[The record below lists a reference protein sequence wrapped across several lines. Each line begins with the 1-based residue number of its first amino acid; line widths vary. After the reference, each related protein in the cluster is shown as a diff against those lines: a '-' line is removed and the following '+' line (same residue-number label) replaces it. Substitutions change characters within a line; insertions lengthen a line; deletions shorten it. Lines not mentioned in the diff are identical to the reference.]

1 MKNFRAFGK
10 LLNRI
15 SFIILLSLFLAF
27 SQNGSGQQGETR
39 LISGTVT
46 DADNNYPLPGASIV
60 IKGTQTGT
68 VTDLNGKFSIS
79 VTSGA
84 TLVFSFI
91 GYQTIELPIENQTTL
106 NIVMSE
112 SRQTLDEIVVIG
124 YGATLK
130 KEVTGAIASIKEEDF
145 NKGVYTDALG
155 LIQGKVAG
163 LSIRKPGGADPQA
176 GYEIILRGTNTLTSG
191 QGPLIII
198 DGVAGADIKNINFL
212 EVNSIDILKDG
223 SAAAIYGT
231 RGTNGVIII
240 TTKRARAGETRM
252 EYSSQ
257 ITGQVA
263 PRGVRTLT
271 ADEFKYAI
279 ETYAPDKIGNIYEG
293 KTDWFGE
300 VTRSLPLSHRHNLS
314 MSGGSENF
322 YHRTNFNI
330 DKGVGLLRDNESNR
344 YLFKTNIVQKA
355 FDNHLEL
362 DFNLTAGL
370 RQYSP
375 ANYNIFYQA
384 FIHNPTQPVY
394 DESNITHGGYSSL
407 PGIEYYN
414 PVALLNEQTRLG
426 KTNDIAPNIRATLR
440 LFDYLSFVNFIS
452 VEKSSWE
459 GNRYRTQFYP
469 SRIGSNGE
477 AEIDGGSSQNLQ
489 YESTVNFNKSYKG
502 HNIQAVGGYTFQES
516 DFSNNYM
523 GNSKFDTDFYG
534 PYNIGSGAA
543 LNEGIAYMG
552 SYRESSRLISFFGR
566 VMYNYRGKYLLS
578 MSLRREGSSKFGANN
593 KWGSFPAVSIGW
605 RITQEDFMQNMDWLN
620 DLKLRIGYGVTG
632 NQDFPSYKS
641 LILMG
646 RAGRFFYNGEWIN
659 SYQPVSNPNP
669 NLRWERKKE
678 FNAGFDFSMLQN
690 RIAGSLD
697 YYYRMSEDLLY
708 TYDVAVP
715 PYLYNQLFTNVGT
728 ISNTGVELTL
738 SALAME
744 RGKFKW
750 SNLLTFSTNKNKLVK
765 FSNDEFTNKYI
776 DIGWIGGAIPL
787 NSQRIEEGK
796 SLGTFHGPVW
806 LGIDEDGYDRF
817 KNANPIGRVNPE
829 DWESMGQAYPLFT
842 IGWGN
847 TLSYG
852 NWDLNFNFRSQI
864 GGHVLNLYRLYYENW
879 QNIGTRNIV
888 YSQLENP
895 KFIGNATYS
904 SKYVENATFLKLDNV
919 SVNYRVPV
927 KIQYISDIRISL
939 NAQDVLLITGY
950 QGLDPEVRLSGLSP
964 GIDPLS
970 YYPRTTSVTFG
981 VNVTF

>member
-1 MKNFRAFGK
+1 MKNFLTIK
-10 LLNRI
+10 RI
-15 SFIILLSLFLAF
+15 SLRVSFLLHLAVLLIF
-27 SQNGSGQQGETR
+27 CLQVGAQQRETR

-46 DADNNYPLPGASIV
+46 DSKGKHSIPGVTII

-68 VTDLNGKFSIS
+68 VTDLNGKFSILI
-79 VTSGA
+79 TDKP
-84 TLVFSFI
+84 TLIFSFI
-91 GYQTIELPIENQTTL
+91 GYQTIELPIENQT
-106 NIVMSE
+106 NIKVVMTE
-112 SRQTLDEIVVIG
+112 AHQTLEEIVVIG
-124 YGATLK
+124 YGSTLK
-130 KEVTGAIASIKEEDF
+130 KEVTGAIASLKEDNF
-145 NKGVYTDALG
+145 NKGNYTDAMG

-198 DGVAGADIKNINFL
+198 DGVAGADLKNINFL

-223 SAAAIYGT
+223 SAAAMYGT

-240 TTKRARAGETRM
+240 TTKRAREGETKM

-257 ITGQVA
+257 ITGQFA
-263 PRGVRTLT
+263 PRGVRTLN
-271 ADEFKYAI
+271 ADEFKNAI
-279 ETYAPDKIGNIYEG
+279 KTYAPDKIGSIYEG
-293 KTDWFGE
+293 NTDWFGE

-314 MSGGSENF
+314 LSGGTKTFN
-322 YHRTNFNI
+322 HRTNLNI
-330 DKGVGLLRDNESNR
+330 EKNVGLLKDNQSNK

-355 FDNHLEL
+355 FGDHLEL
-362 DFNLTAGL
+362 DFNLTAGM

-375 ANYNIFYQA
+375 TNNNIFFQA

-394 DESNITHGGYSSL
+394 NPNNITHGGYSSL
-407 PGIEYYN
+407 PGIEYFN
-414 PVALLNEQTRLG
+414 PVAMLNEQTRTG
-426 KTNDIAPNIRATLR
+426 RTNDIAPNVRATVK

-459 GNRYRTQFYP
+459 GTRYRTQFFP

-489 YESTVNFNKSYKG
+489 YESTVNFNKSFNK

-543 LNEGIAYMG
+543 LQEGKAYMG
-552 SYRESSRLISFFGR
+552 SYRESSRLISFFSR
-566 VMYNYRGKYLLS
+566 VMYNYQGKYLLS
-578 MSLRREGSSKFGANN
+578 MSLRREGSSKFGINN
-593 KWGSFPAVSIGW
+593 KWGSFPAVSVGW
-605 RITQEDFMQNMDWLN
+605 RATQENFLKNNDWLN
-620 DLKLRIGYGVTG
+620 DLKLRAGYGVTG
-632 NQDFPSYKS
+632 NQDFASYKS

-646 RAGRFFYNGEWIN
+646 RAGTFFYNGSWIN

-669 NLRWERKKE
+669 NLRWEKKKE
-678 FNAGFDFSMLQN
+678 LNAGFDFSILNN
-690 RIAGSLD
+690 RIAGSFD

-728 ISNTGVELTL
+728 ISNTGIELTL
-738 SALAME
+738 SALALE

-750 SNLLTFSTNKNKLVK
+750 NNLFTFSTNKNKLVK
-765 FSNDEFTNKYI
+765 FSNQEFTNKYI

-796 SLGTFHGPVW
+796 SLGTFFGPVW
-806 LGIDEDGYDRF
+806 LRVDEDGFDSF

-829 DWESMGQAYPLFT
+829 NWESMGQAYPLFT

-847 TLSYG
+847 TFTYG
-852 NWDLNFNFRSQI
+852 NWDLNFNLRSQI
-864 GGHVLNLYRLYYENW
+864 GGQVLNLYRLYYENW
-879 QNIGTRNIV
+879 QNIGTRNVV

-895 KFIGNATYS
+895 EFIGTATYS
-904 SKYVENATFLKLDNV
+904 SKYIEDATFLKLDNV
-919 SVNYRVPV
+919 SVNYRIPL
-927 KIQYISDIRISL
+927 KIRYISDLRLSL
-939 NAQDVLLITGY
+939 NAQDVFLITGY
-950 QGLDPEVRLSGLSP
+950 KGLDPEVRLSGLSP
-964 GIDPLS
+964 GIDPLT
-970 YYPRTTSVTFG
+970 YYPRTTAVTLG
-981 VNVTF
+981 LNVTF